1 MSMNPIPVP
10 STATQ
15 IKAFL
20 IEHFPTARSQS
31 LAGSESLLENG
42 VLDSLGILDLVAYL
56 EREFHITVTDDDLL
70 PEHFETLDR
79 LTAFVE
85 QKQISVT

>member
-1 MSMNPIPVP
+1 MPTDSVHPT
-10 STATQ
+10 TAR

-20 IEHFPTARSQS
+20 VAHFPTA
-31 LAGSESLLENG
+31 GSRALTGATSLLENG
-42 VLDSLGILDLVAYL
+42 ILDSLGILDLVAYL
-56 EREFHITVTDDDLL
+56 EREFVITIADEDLL

-85 QKQISVT
+85 AKRKERT

>member
-1 MSMNPIPVP
+1 MSTNPRSAA
-10 STATQ
+10 STATR

-20 IEHFPTARSQS
+20 VEHFPTARSQS
-31 LAGSESLLENG
+31 LAGGESLLENG

-56 EREFHITVTDDDLL
+56 EREFHITVADDDLL

-85 QKQISVT
+85 QKQTSVT

>member
-1 MSMNPIPVP
+1 VSTNPLSVS
-10 STATQ
+10 STAAR

-20 IEHFPTARSQS
+20 LEHFPSARSQS
-31 LAGSESLLENG
+31 LGGAESLLENG

-56 EREFHITVTDDDLL
+56 EREFGITVADDDLL

-85 QKQISVT
+85 QKRTSTA

>member
-1 MSMNPIPVP
+1 MATNPLSDV
-10 STATQ
+10 STTNR

-20 IEHFPTARSQS
+20 LDHFPSARSQS
-31 LAGSESLLENG
+31 LTGSESLLENG
-42 VLDSLGILDLVAYL
+42 VLDSLGILDLVAFL
-56 EREFHITVTDDDLL
+56 ERDFDINVADDDLL

-85 QKQISVT
+85 LKRASGS